1 MSYLNVELG
10 DFIDVVDSDAPAP
23 GGGSVAALASSLG
36 IALSRMMAS
45 LIIDKKKY
53 REFDDMIKEEFLTKY
68 RRLLKIRKRVEVLI
82 DEDTKSFN
90 ILMEAYRLPKD
101 TDENKATRNEEIQKA
116 TLKATEVPFEIAKTS
131 LEAMELLP
139 FFSEYGNMNAI
150 TDLGVG
156 AMLLETGIRGAIL
169 NVKVNLGSLKDQEKV
184 DRFKRNYEK
193 IEKKSIILKET
204 IMDFVNESI
213 KL

>member
-1 MSYLNVELG
+1 MSYLNIGLG
-10 DFIDVVDSDAPAP
+10 DFIDIVDSDAPAP

-45 LIIDKKKY
+45 LVIEKKKY
-53 REFDDMIKEEFLTKY
+53 REFDDMIKEEFLTKH
-68 RRLLKIRKRVEVLI
+68 RRLLKIRKRIEILI
-82 DEDTKSFN
+82 DEDTKSFGK
-90 ILMEAYRLPKD
+90 LMEAYKLPKD
-101 TDENKATRNEEIQKA
+101 TGENIFARNEEIQRA

-139 FFSEYGNMNAI
+139 FFSEYGNLNAI

-169 NVKVNLGSLKDQEKV
+169 NVKVNLGSLKDKDKV
-184 DRFKRNYEK
+184 ERFKKKYER
-193 IEKKSIILKET
+193 IEEESIILKEA
-204 IMDFVNESI
+204 IMDFVNEKI

>member
-101 TDENKATRNEEIQKA
+101 SDENKAIRNEEIQKA

>member
-1 MSYLNVELG
+1 MSYLNIELG
-10 DFIDVVDSDAPAP
+10 EFIDIVDSDAPAP

-45 LIIDKKKY
+45 LVIEKKKY
-53 REFDDMIKEEFLTKY
+53 RQFDDMIKEEFLTKH
-68 RRLLKIRKRVEVLI
+68 RRLLKIRKRIEILI
-82 DEDTKSFN
+82 DEDTKSFG
-90 ILMEAYRLPKD
+90 ILMESYKLPKD
-101 TDENKATRNEEIQKA
+101 SKENIIFRNNEIQKA
-116 TLKATEVPFEIAKTS
+116 TLKATEVPFEIARTS

-139 FFSEYGNMNAI
+139 FFTEYGNMNAI

-169 NVKVNLGSLKDQEKV
+169 NVKINLGSLKDQDKV
-184 DRFKRNYEK
+184 DRFKKNYER
-193 IEKKSIILKET
+193 IEEESIILKEA
-204 IMDFVNESI
+204 IMDFVNEKI

>member
-10 DFIDVVDSDAPAP
+10 DFIDIVDSDAPAP

-45 LIIDKKKY
+45 LVIEKKKY
-53 REFDDMIKEEFLTKY
+53 RQFDDMIKEEFLTKH
-68 RRLLKIRKRVEVLI
+68 RRLLKIRKRIEILI
-82 DEDTKSFN
+82 DEDTKSFG
-90 ILMEAYRLPKD
+90 ILMKSYKLPKD
-101 TDENKATRNEEIQKA
+101 TKENIIFRNDEIQKA
-116 TLKATEVPFEIAKTS
+116 TLKATEVPFEIARTS

-139 FFSEYGNMNAI
+139 FFTEYGNMNAI

-169 NVKVNLGSLKDQEKV
+169 NVKINLGSLKDQDKV
-184 DRFKRNYEK
+184 DRFKKNYER
-193 IEKKSIILKET
+193 IEEESIILKEA
-204 IMDFVNESI
+204 IMDFVNEKI

>member
-1 MSYLNVELG
+1 MSYLNIELG

-23 GGGSVAALASSLG
+23 GGGSVAALSSSLG

-45 LIIDKKKY
+45 LAIDKKKY
-53 REFDDMIKEEFLTKY
+53 REFDDMIKEEFLTKH
-68 RRLLKIRKRVEVLI
+68 RRLLKIRKRVEILI

-90 ILMEAYRLPKD
+90 DLMAAFKLPKD
-101 TDENKATRNEEIQKA
+101 TDENIAIRLEEIQKA

-139 FFSEYGNMNAI
+139 FFSEYGNLNAI

-169 NVKVNLGSLKDQEKV
+169 NVKINIGSLKDQDKV
-184 DRFKRNYEK
+184 DRFKRNYER
-193 IEKKSIILKET
+193 IEEESIILKEA
-204 IMDFVNESI
+204 IMDFVNEKI